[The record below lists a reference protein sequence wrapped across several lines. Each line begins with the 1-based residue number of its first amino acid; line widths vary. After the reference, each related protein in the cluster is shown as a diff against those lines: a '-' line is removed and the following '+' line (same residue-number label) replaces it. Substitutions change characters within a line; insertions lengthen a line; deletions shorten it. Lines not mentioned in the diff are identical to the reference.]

1 MQRRWWLLLLPVLWL
16 LLLSCCLTSVTANSE
31 GRSALPYPHPHPL
44 PPLLSFSLLFFPS
57 PHHELFDLSLLLQF
71 YSRNPA
77 PCGARILWRTPR
89 DTVAALV
96 EALHSQVS
104 QSVSQ
109 SVWSVGTG
117 TWDFENT
124 LSWSSCVTGSFFMA
138 AARSEFT
145 EQTGFVSPWW
155 QMVCQDCKLERY
167 EEWL

>member
-1 MQRRWWLLLLPVLWL
+1 MQRCWWLLLLPVLWL

-31 GRSALPYPHPHPL
+31 GRSALPYPHPL
-44 PPLLSFSLLFFPS
+44 PSLPRLLSFSLLFPPS
-57 PHHELFDLSLLLQF
+57 PHHELFDLRLLRQL

-96 EALHSQVS
+96 ATVLSRVS
-104 QSVSQ
+104 QSVNLTSGHWNFGFWEYLELEQ
-109 SVWSVGTG
+109 
-117 TWDFENT
+117 
-124 LSWSSCVTGSFFMA
+124 LCHGSFFMA

-145 EQTGFVSPWW
+145 EQTGLVSLWW
-155 QMVCQDCKLERY
+155 QMVCQHSKLERY